1 MNWILVK
8 WMSVNWIC
16 NKLGIG
22 KVDECKLDLV

>member
-1 MNWILVK
+1 MNWVLVR

-22 KVDECKLDLV
+22 KVYDCKVDLV